1 MTKVV
6 INTCYGGFGITDEAM
21 KMYLERKG
29 IPYKMVKSEFSTW
42 NHEYFEK
49 ADPNQEQEV
58 PDTFDLERD
67 DPVLIEVIEEL
78 GLERSAGPYA
88 KLEIEDIPK
97 GTLYRIEEYDGRE
110 WIEYKDSVDWKMA

>member
-78 GLERSAGPYA
+78 GLERAAGSCA
-88 KLEIEDIPK
+88 ELEIEDIPK